1 MNLLVISYLTS
12 AISFSLLGIGLL
24 FKLKWQQRSTALTAA
39 CLVTALWGI
48 ANVLGVYISFFH
60 FIFEILEILRDIL
73 WLVFIWEVSSDSGKS
88 RPLEFIASGGK
99 PWLFFAALLLFTVYV
114 QFSKPLPAS
123 FLFVAHIFMFVLLAV
138 LGMVSIE
145 QLFRNAHPESRWGIK
160 FMSMGVGIIFSY
172 DFYMYSDA
180 MLFRHIDASLWS
192 ARGFVNAFAVPLILV
207 SVIRNPQWSLRVRTS
222 RQVVFHTMALS
233 GSGAYLLVMAAAGYY
248 IRIMGGSW
256 GAVLQIAFFFGATV
270 LLLIIFFSGG
280 MRSKLRVMLSKHF
293 FSYKYDY
300 REEWLRFT
308 RTLLASKPN
317 EQIYE
322 AAIHAIAALVESPAG
337 ALWMEQEAGTG
348 FVCFA
353 HHNMAMPELVVPPH
367 DSMIRFLLRSKWV
380 INIDEYRPNP
390 GLYGDLVMPEWL
402 LALDSAWLVV
412 PLMLYENLLGF
423 IVLAAPRAEVQF
435 NWEVCDLLKAAGH
448 QLANH
453 LAQKRAN
460 DALVVAKQFDSFNRM
475 SAFVVHELKNL
486 IMQLSLMVSN
496 AEKHG
501 GNPEFQADMLL
512 TVENSVQKMNHLL
525 QQLRTNSQAAEQ
537 RTVVDIYPLLK
548 DVIQEKAAYRPAPQ
562 LLGDRGITV
571 LANRDMLGRV
581 IGHLIQNA
589 CEATRNEGKVDVRL
603 KTAGDFALIEVE
615 DNGKGMDENFIR
627 EHLFRPF
634 DSTKRSGM
642 GIGAYECL
650 TYVRELGGA
659 LVVSSVPTQGSLF
672 KLTLPLVKPRSGD

>member
-1 MNLLVISYLTS
+1 MNLLVISYLTT
-12 AISFSLLGIGLL
+12 AVFFSLLGSGLL
-24 FKLKWQQRSTALTAA
+24 FNLKWQQRSTALTAA
-39 CLVTALWGI
+39 CLITAFWGLTN
-48 ANVLGVYISFFH
+48 ALGVHSLFFQ
-60 FIFEILEILRDIL
+60 FVSELLEILRDAM
-73 WLVFIWEVSSDSGKS
+73 WLAFTWEVSSASGKS
-88 RPLEFIASGGK
+88 RPLEFITSGSR
-99 PWLFFAALLLFTVYV
+99 PRFFFAALILVAVYIH
-114 QFSKPLPAS
+114 FSKPVPVS
-123 FLFVAHIFMFVLLAV
+123 FPYLAYIFMHVVLAV
-138 LGMVSIE
+138 TGMVSIE
-145 QLFRNAHPESRWGIK
+145 QLFRNAHPDSRWGIK
-160 FMSMGVGIIFSY
+160 FMSLGVGIIFSY
-172 DFYMYSDA
+172 DFYVYSDA
-180 MLFRHIDASLWS
+180 MLFRHIDASLWI
-192 ARGFVNAFAVPLILV
+192 ARGFVDAFAVPLILV
-207 SVIRNPQWSLRVRTS
+207 SVIRNPQWKLRVRTS
-222 RQVVFHTMALS
+222 RQVVFHTMALF

-248 IRIMGGSW
+248 IRIIGGTW

-280 MRSKLRVMLSKHF
+280 ARSKLRVMLSKHF

-322 AAIHAIAALVESPAG
+322 AAIQAIAALVESTGG
-337 ALWMEQEAGTG
+337 ALWMEQEVGTG
-348 FVCFA
+348 FVCLA
-353 HHNMAMPELVVPPH
+353 HHNMAMPSLIVPSR

-380 INIDEYRPNP
+380 INIDEYRPDP
-390 GLYGDLVMPEWL
+390 EKYGDLIMPDWL
-402 LALDSAWLVV
+402 LALDTAWLVV
-412 PLMLYENLLGF
+412 PLMLYEQVLGF
-423 IVLAAPRAEVQF
+423 IVLAAPRTEVQF
-435 NWEVCDLLKAAGH
+435 NWEVSDLLKAAGH
-448 QLANH
+448 QLASH

-501 GNPEFQADMLL
+501 NNPEFQADMLL

-525 QQLRTNSQAAEQ
+525 QQFHTNSATGEQ
-537 RTVVDIYPLLK
+537 RKVVELYALLEE
-548 DVIQEKAAYRPAPQ
+548 VIQEKAAYRPTPR
-562 LLGDRGITV
+562 LSGDRGITLV
-571 LANRDMLGRV
+571 ANREMLGRV

-589 CEATRNEGKVDVRL
+589 CEATQNEGKVDVRL
-603 KTAGDFALIEVE
+603 KSMGEFVLIEVE

-650 TYVRELGGA
+650 TYAHESGGT
-659 LVVSSVPTQGSLF
+659 LEVSSVPDRGSLF
-672 KLTLPLVKPRSGD
+672 KLTLPLVKP